1 MRLKMQMIAGIL
13 LFAAFLHPGGIA
25 SAGEGQGSGDTSGMK
40 MHHFHIMMN
49 HGITMVAE
57 GSNLVM
63 LAGMKMAA
71 PIDKPTLKHGQ
82 MMLAQGKEVIRRSL
96 SGPEMEDMMKGK
108 HADSPLMHYTHEI
121 GEAML
126 KVIQILEKMDVWH
139 MSDPNMMTMHHM
151 HIALNHALQ
160 MASEGSNLVMLGQM
174 GMAGDVDSFSVDH
187 GKEMIENARG
197 LYSEIMDG
205 RPMQDM
211 HEKGKFLE
219 NLPMMKLTNELA
231 ESILKVIDLLGRM
244 KPVSTG

>member
-1 MRLKMQMIAGIL
+1 MQMISGIL
-13 LFAAFLHPGGIA
+13 IIAAFIYPGGIA
-25 SAGEGQGSGDTSGMK
+25 SAGEGHGSGDTSSMK

-63 LAGMKMAA
+63 LAGMKMTA

-82 MMLAQGKEVIRRSL
+82 MMLAQGKMVIRRSL
-96 SGPEMEDMMKGK
+96 SGPEMEAMMKGK
-108 HADSPLMHYTHEI
+108 HADSPLMQYTHEI

-126 KVIQILEKMDVWH
+126 NVIQILEKMDVGH

-151 HIALNHALQ
+151 HISLNHALH

-197 LYSEIMDG
+197 LYSEIMEG
-205 RPMQDM
+205 KPMQDI
-211 HEKGKFLE
+211 HGKGKSPE
-219 NLPMMKLTNELA
+219 KSPMMKLTHELA
-231 ESILKVIDLLGRM
+231 ESILKVIDLLDRM